1 MQQTADD
8 DHVFMAEAL
17 RLARRGRFTV
27 RVNPRVGC
35 VLVKQDKVIGSG
47 YHVRHGYNH
56 AEVNALSDASR
67 NAESPKGATAYVTL
81 EPCAHQGN
89 TPPCAESLAAAGIA
103 RVVAAI
109 KDPNPLVNGQGLIYL
124 QQRGVATRCH
134 VMEDE
139 ARALNRG
146 FIKRMTDHLPYLTV
160 KAAISLDGKTALTS
174 GESKWITSESSRL
187 DVQRLRA
194 CSCAIL
200 TGIDTVLYDDPLLTV
215 RLSERE
221 LGIEASVGGRDGRF
235 EQSIRFKQPVKFEQP
250 VRVIL
255 DTNLRFPVTAKTLD
269 TPGKVIVYTCCDD
282 SEKIAALREREVEA
296 VQVDKVADRVDLK
309 AVMYDLA
316 ERGVNEVWVE
326 AGATLTGNLL
336 AQGLVDRIIVYMAPC
351 LMGDS
356 SIGFAKLPPITS
368 MQDRVALKIED
379 TRFVGSEIR
388 VTASPLRA

>member
-8 DHVFMAEAL
+8 DHFFMAEAL

-35 VLVKQDKVIGSG
+35 VLVKQGRVIGGG
-47 YHVRHGYNH
+47 YHARHGYNH
-56 AEVNALSDASR
+56 AEVNALNDASR
-67 NAESPKGATAYVTL
+67 NAENVEGATAYVTL
-81 EPCAHQGN
+81 EPCAHRGK
-89 TPPCAESLAAAGIA
+89 TPPCAEVLATARVA

-109 KDPNPLVNGQGLIYL
+109 KDPNPLVDGRGLTYL
-124 QQRGVATRCH
+124 RQRGVATRCH
-134 VMEDE
+134 VMEED

-146 FIKRMTDHLPYLTV
+146 FIKRMIDRLPYLTV
-160 KAAISLDGKTALTS
+160 KAAISLDGKTALSS

-200 TGIDTVLYDDPLLTV
+200 TGVDTVLYDDPLLTV

-221 LGIEASVGGRDGRF
+221 LGIESGVGGKDG
-235 EQSIRFKQPVKFEQP
+235 KFEQP
-250 VRVIL
+250 IRVVL
-255 DTNLRFPVTAKTLD
+255 DTNLRFPVTARTLD
-269 TPGKVIVYTCCDD
+269 TPGKVIVYTCADD
-282 SEKIAALREREVEA
+282 GEKIAALQERGVEIA
-296 VQVDKVADRVDLK
+296 QVNKVADRVDLK

-316 ERGVNEVWVE
+316 GRGVNEVWVE

-336 AQGLVDRIIVYMAPC
+336 GRGLVDRIIVYMAPC

-368 MQDRVALKIED
+368 MRDRVALKIED

-388 VTASPLRA
+388 VTARPLPA